1 MNWRSLNWRSFSWSS
16 CFSCLLSRR
25 SLLAASSLLLAATRR
40 QQASEQQTSD
50 SKLRFHVHSQTL
62 SRLIG
67 KGNTV
72 PSQTTR
78 NKSTSRSGATPPSH
92 PTSEPLDV
100 RIIQLHKSTGK
111 HDLSAIK
118 QPNDF
123 FFTETAFPSLET
135 RPWEENLLPVE
146 ACLSYRPSVYAAHPW
161 KTASW
166 PCSFAGVV

>member
-1 MNWRSLNWRSFSWSS
+1 MNWSSLNWSGLNWSS
-16 CFSCLLSRR
+16 FSCLLSRR
-25 SLLAASSLLLAATRR
+25 SLLAASSLLLATTRH

-50 SKLRFHVHSQTL
+50 SKLRFHVHNQTL

-72 PSQTTR
+72 PGQTTR

-111 HDLSAIK
+111 HDLSGIR
-118 QPNDF
+118 QPNEF
-123 FFTETAFPSLET
+123 FSTEPALLSLESP
-135 RPWEENLLPVE
+135 PWEENLLLVE
-146 ACLSYRPSVYAAHPW
+146 ACLSYHPSVYATHPW

-166 PCSFAGVV
+166 PCSFASAV